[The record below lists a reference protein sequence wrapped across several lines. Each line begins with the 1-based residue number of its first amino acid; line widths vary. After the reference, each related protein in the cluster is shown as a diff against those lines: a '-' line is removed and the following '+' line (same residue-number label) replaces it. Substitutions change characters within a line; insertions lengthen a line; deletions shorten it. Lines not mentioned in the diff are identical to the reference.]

1 MMNLLK
7 PILDRLT
14 WPLRRYFRRA
24 GFRRRLITVV
34 TAGTVGLA
42 LLLSLTSSWLGS
54 ARLQDNVQLQGL
66 KVAETMAGQSKLALL
81 YGSPENI
88 TTLVAVTLDFPDV
101 AQVEIRDLTGKAVV
115 DTASSDTSH
124 DVDPKAASLQDR
136 LRGGHAF
143 LDDETPAAWSFVA
156 PVMQAGSDSPFAMEG
171 KKAELLGYVRIIQ
184 SKERLLAARQGIF
197 AANLGISALFTFGA
211 LVIVRL
217 LASSLM
223 KPLKRLGDSMTRVEA
238 GATDVR
244 AELAGPPDIAKMAR
258 TFNGMMEALE
268 ERQQQLRDVNIA
280 LEADI
285 QARLKAEEEVRE
297 LNTQLENRVIQ
308 RTAELEAAN
317 KELSA
322 FSYSVSHDLRA
333 PLRRIEGF
341 ARVIADE
348 FSSGL
353 DEQAT
358 HFLNRICAGAS
369 EMSTMIDS
377 FLRLS
382 RLSRGEMRVEPIDL
396 SRLVDE
402 IVGVLRENADHK
414 VTVFIEKELIVQGD
428 RALIKLAMENLL
440 SNAWKFTRT
449 TKDAHLTFTATL
461 EPDRKVYKIEDNGAG
476 FDMAVAS
483 RLFTPFGRLHRSDEF
498 EGTGIGLATVQRVIA
513 RHGGRVWAEG
523 RPGAGAIFSFTLW
536 DGKA

>member
-1 MMNLLK
+1 MIGFLTRL
-7 PILDRLT
+7 LDRH
-14 WPLRRYFRRA
+14 FRRA

-34 TAGTVGLA
+34 TVGVVGLA
-42 LLLSLTSSWLGS
+42 VCLSLTSSWIGS
-54 ARLQDNVQLQGL
+54 ARLRDNVLLQGL

-81 YGSPENI
+81 YGSPENV

-101 AQVEIRDLTGKAVV
+101 ASVEIRDLTGKAVV
-115 DTASSDTSH
+115 DTANQDVAPDTAH
-124 DVDPKAASLQDR
+124 NIDLAAPALIER
-136 LRGGHAF
+136 LRAGHAF
-143 LDDETPAAWSFVA
+143 LDTETPSSWSFVA
-156 PVMQAGSDSPFAMEG
+156 PVVQAGSDSPFAMEG
-171 KKAELLGYVRIIQ
+171 KKPELLGYVRIVQ

-197 AANLGISALFTFGA
+197 AANIGISALFTFGA
-211 LVIVRL
+211 LMIVRIL
-217 LASSLM
+217 TSGLM
-223 KPLKRLGDSMTRVEA
+223 RPLKRLGDSMTQVEA
-238 GATDVR
+238 GATEIR
-244 AELAGPPDIAKMAR
+244 AEVAGPPDIAKMAR
-258 TFNGMMEALE
+258 TFNGMMDALE
-268 ERQQQLRDVNIA
+268 ERQEELKAVNMA

-317 KELSA
+317 NELSA

-341 ARVIADE
+341 AQVVVDE
-348 FSSGL
+348 YAGGL
-353 DEQAT
+353 DERAN
-358 HFLNRICAGAS
+358 HFLQRIRAGAS
-369 EMSTMIDS
+369 EMSIMIDS

-396 SRLVDE
+396 SELAEE
-402 IVGVLRENADHK
+402 IVAVLRENSDLK
-414 VTVFIEKELIVQGD
+414 VTVFIEKHLVVQAD
-428 RALIKLAMENLL
+428 RALLKLAVENLFT
-440 SNAWKFTRT
+440 NAWKFTRT
-449 TKDAHLTFTATL
+449 SKDAHITFTMSI
-461 EPDRKVYKIEDNGAG
+461 EQDRKIYKIEDNGAG
-476 FDMAVAS
+476 FDMAVAN
-483 RLFTPFGRLHRSDEF
+483 RLFTPFGRLHRADEF